1 MKYFSHRFFQVHI
14 VTTPMIQWIDGTK
27 TCSWASS
34 SLTETDSSTP
44 LPVLPE
50 GFSQVRFLALGLGPE
65 NENLQIRSQR
75 VVSEPDPGFSPPI
88 QLDLWILDLI
98 HVMLPSA
105 VPLRSPLSACL
116 IFFSLLFVYNNL
128 CYDSFFPTH
137 LSPRVYAPACYF
149 IGRPHTFTSTIIVHS
164 IFTVS
169 AIISYA
175 IL

>member
-88 QLDLWILDLI
+88 QSDLWILDLI

-105 VPLRSPLSACL
+105 APLRSPLSACL
-116 IFFSLLFVYNNL
+116 IVFSLLFVYNNL
-128 CYDSFFPTH
+128 CYDSFFSHSSFSSCLCPSLLFYWT
-137 LSPRVYAPACYF
+137 AP
-149 IGRPHTFTSTIIVHS
+149 HVHFNHHCS
-164 IFTVS
+164 
-169 AIISYA
+169 
-175 IL
+175 